1 MKTFTSTLIAALTL
15 HGISPVA
22 VAAAAPEEVRRE
34 VVRFAELDLTRPA
47 GAQEL
52 YRRIQRAAHKVCETY
67 GPSRYDRSCADHAI
81 ARAVAT
87 VGAPLLRA
95 HHEALAPRQP
105 LEARQARLDR

>member
-1 MKTFTSTLIAALTL
+1 MKTFASTIIATLTL
-15 HGISPVA
+15 HALSP
-22 VAAAAPEEVRRE
+22 VAAAAAVPEDVRRE

-52 YRRIQRAAHKVCETY
+52 YRRIQRAAHKVCGSY
-67 GPSRYDRSCADHAI
+67 GPSGYDRSCADQAI

>member
-1 MKTFTSTLIAALTL
+1 MKTFASTLIAALTL
-15 HGISPVA
+15 HALSPVA
-22 VAAAAPEEVRRE
+22 VAAAMPGEARHE

-67 GPSRYDRSCADHAI
+67 GPRGYDHSCAEHAI

-95 HHEALAPRQP
+95 HYEAVAPRQP
-105 LEARQARLDR
+105 VDPQQARLDR

>member
-1 MKTFTSTLIAALTL
+1 MKTFASTLIAALTL
-15 HGISPVA
+15 HALSPVA
-22 VAAAAPEEVRRE
+22 VAAAVPEDVRHE

-67 GPSRYDRSCADHAI
+67 GLRGYDRNCADHAI

-95 HHEALAPRQP
+95 HYEALAPRQP
-105 LEARQARLDR
+105 LEARLDR